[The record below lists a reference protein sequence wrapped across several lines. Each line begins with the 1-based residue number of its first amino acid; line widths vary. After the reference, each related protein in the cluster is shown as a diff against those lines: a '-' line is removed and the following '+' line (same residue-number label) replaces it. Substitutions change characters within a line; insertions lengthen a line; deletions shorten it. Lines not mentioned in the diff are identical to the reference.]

1 MENRVTGDRDAP
13 RMTAPSRPALRFA
26 PSPNGFLHVGHAYS
40 VLLNERLARQL
51 GGALLLRIEDI
62 DVARCRPEFNAA
74 MLEDLD
80 WLGVRF
86 DGAPLRQSD
95 RFGVYGEYIG
105 RLTDAGLT
113 YRCFCS
119 RSDIAAAARLRGEAG
134 RDPDGALLY
143 PGTCRCRADAPDS
156 AGRPFA
162 LRLDMAGA
170 LRRAMALTGGAQ
182 LAMRALD
189 AGLHAQ
195 MIAVD
200 PLAWGDV
207 IVARKETPTSYH
219 VSVTVDDA
227 LQGVTHVVRGRDL
240 EAATA
245 IHRVLQTLWGFPAPA
260 YLHHDLIRD
269 ATGEKL
275 AKSLGSKPLR
285 QLRAEGVTSLE
296 LRASLG
302 F

>member
-51 GGALLLRIEDI
+51 DGALLLRIEDI

-113 YRCFCS
+113 YRCF
-119 RSDIAAAARLRGEAG
+119 
-134 RDPDGALLY
+134 
-143 PGTCRCRADAPDS
+143 
-156 AGRPFA
+156 
-162 LRLDMAGA
+162 
-170 LRRAMALTGGAQ
+170 
-182 LAMRALD
+182 
-189 AGLHAQ
+189 
-195 MIAVD
+195 
-200 PLAWGDV
+200 
-207 IVARKETPTSYH
+207 
-219 VSVTVDDA
+219 
-227 LQGVTHVVRGRDL
+227 
-240 EAATA
+240 
-245 IHRVLQTLWGFPAPA
+245 
-260 YLHHDLIRD
+260 
-269 ATGEKL
+269 
-275 AKSLGSKPLR
+275 
-285 QLRAEGVTSLE
+285 
-296 LRASLG
+296 
-302 F
+302 

>member
-1 MENRVTGDRDAP
+1 MQGGGTQGA
-13 RMTAPSRPALRFA
+13 AALRPMLRFA

-51 GGALLLRIEDI
+51 GGGLLLRIEDI
-62 DVARCRPEFNAA
+62 DVTRCRPEF
-74 MLEDLD
+74 EDALLD
-80 WLGVRF
+80 DLAWLGVRF
-86 DGAPLRQSD
+86 DGVPLRQSE
-95 RFGVYGEYIG
+95 RFGVYDAYIG
-105 RLTDAGLT
+105 RLTSAGLT

-119 RSDIAAAARLRGEAG
+119 RSDIAAATRASGETR
-134 RDPDGALLY
+134 RDPDGASLY
-143 PGTCRCRADAPDS
+143 PGTCRCGEQGPAPDL
-156 AGRPFA
+156 AGRPFS
-162 LRLDMAGA
+162 LRLDMAKAVQQATAITGDA
-170 LRRAMALTGGAQ
+170 PLT
-182 LAMRALD
+182 MPSLD
-189 AGLHAQ
+189 AALHAET
-195 MIAVD
+195 IAVD

-245 IHRVLQTLWGFPAPA
+245 IHRLLQTLWGFPAPA

-269 ATGEKL
+269 ASGEKL

-285 QLRAEGVTSLE
+285 QLRAEGVTPQE